1 MTYNNF
7 LDTWFGS
14 GWLSYGIPILL
25 FSLYFIYSVG
35 RYIKWAN
42 SGNQINDARI
52 KTHSRKKMGILIG
65 IAVVV
70 AIALIVI
77 TIYSF
82 NKNNWGYGRPAGI
95 ADVQYANGKVYVMDF
110 LQSGGS
116 ASKFGYYVPPKYY
129 RLHVVN
135 AETGDKKI
143 RFRIGTDLALL
154 SVHGDSVRISRGSEI
169 SYYSGSDGR
178 RMVTY
183 SKETLP
189 SLFSQFSSGIESFT
203 WYLNHDG
210 ALMQAVTPDGAKWI
224 LNTATGNVS
233 RSDAKA
239 PVENIPATEFY
250 LDDKCI
256 RVGGKSNTSGSVY
269 LCIKGHDEPQSHIYD
284 SRDSIMLKELAFVYG
299 RPVAIDLKDNSFVV
313 LHYQTTKKEQII
325 LTCISLDGRKI
336 LWELKQSDLNPDFM
350 LRSTHHDVVSISF
363 DEDQGKMFFNIDCE
377 IFAVYMKDG
386 KVLWR
391 HTL

>member
-1 MTYNNF
+1 MTYSDF

-25 FSLYFIYSVG
+25 FSLYFIYSVR
-35 RYIKWAN
+35 RYIKWAD
-42 SGNQINDARI
+42 SGNQINDALRI
-52 KTHSRKKMGILIG
+52 TQNRKKRNSLLG

-70 AIALIVI
+70 AIAMMVI

-82 NKNNWGYGRPAGI
+82 NDNNWGYGRPAGI

-110 LQSGGS
+110 LKYGGS
-116 ASKFGYYVPPKYY
+116 ASKFGYYVPQKYY
-129 RLHVVN
+129 RLHLVD

-154 SVHGDSVRISRGSEI
+154 SIHGDSARISRDSEI

-178 RMVTY
+178 RIITY

-189 SLFSQFSSGIESFT
+189 SLFPQFSAGIDRFT

-210 ALMQAVTPDGAKWI
+210 DLMQAVTPDGAKWI
-224 LNTATGNVS
+224 LNTATGIVS
-233 RSDAKA
+233 RFDAKA
-239 PVENIPATEFY
+239 PVESIPVTKFY
-250 LDDKCI
+250 LDDQCI
-256 RVGGKSNTSGSVY
+256 RVGGKSDSAGSVY
-269 LCIKGHDEPQSHIYD
+269 LCIKGHDEPQGHIYD
-284 SRDSIMLKELAFVYG
+284 SRDSIMLKDVAFIYG

-336 LWELKQSDLNPDFM
+336 IWELKQSDLNPGFM
-350 LRSTHHDVVSISF
+350 LRSTHHDVVSISYG
-363 DEDQGKMFFNIDCE
+363 EDQGKMFFNIDCE
-377 IFAVYMKDG
+377 IFALDMKEG

-391 HTL
+391 RAL